1 MMLLGS
7 LVNMLAIFAGCF
19 VGVTL
24 GRFIPERFNSAIEK
38 GIALCVFYIGLDG
51 VLAGSD
57 TLVAILSMVLGV
69 ILGELLDLDGRI
81 HALGDWVERRFA
93 KKQSKTSISE
103 GFVNASL
110 LFCVGAMAIMGAL
123 DSGLTGDH
131 ATLYAKSTLDGI
143 TSIVYGS
150 TMGAG
155 VALSGVAVFLY
166 QGLITLCASFIA
178 PFLSEVVIAEMKC
191 VGSLLII
198 GIFLVGGVVVNNVM
212 SSVENEVGIS
222 AFISDDASQSDIDK
236 VEDFIRG
243 IEGVASVDFT
253 TKDQALE
260 NFKAT
265 SNSDIVDALDGQN
278 PLPAS
283 IEVELSDPKLVEDVA
298 SQIEQN
304 STFASICG
312 YDSPSESLKYGQK
325 SVAQLFQLTS
335 YVRYIG
341 IALIVLLIFIALVF
355 INNTIRLAIL
365 ARRKEIA
372 IMRLVGA
379 SNGFIRGPFL
389 MEGSLHA
396 IIGSLFAVGV
406 LELLRNLALPKLAGA
421 LKFLAIDVNAGTFA
435 IIYVALVIAGL
446 IIGLFG
452 SALAMRRYLK
462 V

>member
-1 MMLLGS
+1 MRSLGYFFKESLHGFTRNLSTTLGS
-7 LVNMLAIFAGCF
+7 IVTIF
-19 VGVTL
+19 L
-24 GRFIPERFNSAIEK
+24 
-38 GIALCVFYIGLDG
+38 
-51 VLAGSD
+51 
-57 TLVAILSMVLGV
+57 
-69 ILGELLDLDGRI
+69 
-81 HALGDWVERRFA
+81 
-93 KKQSKTSISE
+93 
-103 GFVNASL
+103 
-110 LFCVGAMAIMGAL
+110 
-123 DSGLTGDH
+123 
-131 ATLYAKSTLDGI
+131 
-143 TSIVYGS
+143 
-150 TMGAG
+150 
-155 VALSGVAVFLY
+155 
-166 QGLITLCASFIA
+166 
-178 PFLSEVVIAEMKC
+178 
-191 VGSLLII
+191 SLLII

-222 AFISDDASQSDIDK
+222 AFISDNASQSDIDK

-243 IEGVASVDFT
+243 IDGVASVGFT

-265 SNSDIVDALDGQN
+265 SNSDIIDALDGQN

-325 SVAQLFQLTS
+325 SVAQLFQLTT

-389 MEGSLHA
+389 MEGALHA
-396 IIGSLFAVGV
+396 IIGSLLAVV
-406 LELLRNLALPKLAGA
+406 SLEVLRNLALPKLASA
-421 LKFLAIDVNAGTFA
+421 LKFLAIDVSLNTFA
-435 IIYVALVIAGL
+435 LIYLALVVAGL
-446 IIGLFG
+446 VIGLFG

>member
-1 MMLLGS
+1 MRSLGYFFKESLHGFTRNLSTTLGS
-7 LVNMLAIFAGCF
+7 IVTIF
-19 VGVTL
+19 L
-24 GRFIPERFNSAIEK
+24 
-38 GIALCVFYIGLDG
+38 
-51 VLAGSD
+51 
-57 TLVAILSMVLGV
+57 
-69 ILGELLDLDGRI
+69 
-81 HALGDWVERRFA
+81 
-93 KKQSKTSISE
+93 
-103 GFVNASL
+103 
-110 LFCVGAMAIMGAL
+110 
-123 DSGLTGDH
+123 
-131 ATLYAKSTLDGI
+131 
-143 TSIVYGS
+143 
-150 TMGAG
+150 
-155 VALSGVAVFLY
+155 
-166 QGLITLCASFIA
+166 
-178 PFLSEVVIAEMKC
+178 
-191 VGSLLII
+191 SLLII

-243 IEGVASVDFT
+243 IDGVASVDFT

-265 SNSDIVDALDGQN
+265 SNSDIIDALDG
-278 PLPAS
+278 
-283 IEVELSDPKLVEDVA
+283 
-298 SQIEQN
+298 QN

-325 SVAQLFQLTS
+325 SVAQLFQLTT

-389 MEGSLHA
+389 MEGALHA

-435 IIYVALVIAGL
+435 IIYVGLVIAGL